1 MEAKILFEII
11 SDSDFLYNSEG
22 QTFTCGFYCLTE
34 NDAFPDVEWTD
45 FGQNVLSWWSNEI
58 LRNAHGENVAFQLL
72 FEDGPFWIDC
82 RKHGNTV
89 TLHFNTSKRGIKMP
103 PDQQM
108 SFGELACA
116 VEKAM
121 RKLSTA
127 LFLSGNVAAAEQM
140 QREILRFKA
149 HGVM

>member
-1 MEAKILFEII
+1 
-11 SDSDFLYNSEG
+11 
-22 QTFTCGFYCLTE
+22 
-34 NDAFPDVEWTD
+34 
-45 FGQNVLSWWSNEI
+45 
-58 LRNAHGENVAFQLL
+58 
-72 FEDGPFWIDC
+72 
-82 RKHGNTV
+82 
-89 TLHFNTSKRGIKMP
+89 MP